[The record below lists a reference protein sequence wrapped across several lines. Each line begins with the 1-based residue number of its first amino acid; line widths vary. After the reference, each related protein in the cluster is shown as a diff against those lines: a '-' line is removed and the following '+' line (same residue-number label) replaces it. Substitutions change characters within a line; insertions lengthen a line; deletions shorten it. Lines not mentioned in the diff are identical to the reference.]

1 LLTFY
6 DFLAA
11 HFQHIKT
18 TDPIELSFYTKRL
31 SIKKMRNCGDR
42 KTTLAMMYK
51 LSQQVEK
58 GWHKLRGYKEIR
70 YVLVGMPYFN
80 GSRMENVVV

>member
-1 LLTFY
+1 
-6 DFLAA
+6 
-11 HFQHIKT
+11 
-18 TDPIELSFYTKRL
+18 
-31 SIKKMRNCGDR
+31 
-42 KTTLAMMYK
+42 MYK

-58 GWHKLRGYKEIR
+58 GWRKLRGFKEIR